1 MDDADRDIR
10 LAVCLSSFQR
20 LSGNG
25 VDWTD
30 EEGVTLMRIVLSE
43 SRPHSF
49 CKKKHDLRRIVSD
62 ARGPRRSV
70 GVDNKCVIGIIGD
83 NVMFA

>member
-1 MDDADRDIR
+1 MDDADREIR

-49 CKKKHDLRRIVSD
+49 CKKNKICGVLYLMREAHEGVS
-62 ARGPRRSV
+62 A
-70 GVDNKCVIGIIGD
+70 
-83 NVMFA
+83 